1 MVDKGGKQ
9 VRFKKWWMQSK
20 KSIRYFIR
28 TKDVEHLKDVLRLAK
43 FYSKKQPAIKSSGLT
58 KKYILI
64 IPQKGFEIM
73 GKKMIEILIS
83 DYELH
88 KQELERELI
97 NWKTSDGIQEKV
109 VLKEKLIYMDTII
122 QNLKDVWEVM

>member
-1 MVDKGGKQ
+1 
-9 VRFKKWWMQSK
+9 
-20 KSIRYFIR
+20 
-28 TKDVEHLKDVLRLAK
+28 
-43 FYSKKQPAIKSSGLT
+43 
-58 KKYILI
+58 
-64 IPQKGFEIM
+64 
-73 GKKMIEILIS
+73 MIEILIS

>member
-1 MVDKGGKQ
+1 
-9 VRFKKWWMQSK
+9 
-20 KSIRYFIR
+20 
-28 TKDVEHLKDVLRLAK
+28 
-43 FYSKKQPAIKSSGLT
+43 
-58 KKYILI
+58 
-64 IPQKGFEIM
+64 M

-83 DYELH
+83 DCELH

>member
-1 MVDKGGKQ
+1 
-9 VRFKKWWMQSK
+9 
-20 KSIRYFIR
+20 
-28 TKDVEHLKDVLRLAK
+28 
-43 FYSKKQPAIKSSGLT
+43 
-58 KKYILI
+58 
-64 IPQKGFEIM
+64 M

-97 NWKTSDGIQEKV
+97 NWKTSDGIHEKV